1 MGLKERRSIEEY
13 KDGVFDEFAS
23 KIKEVIG
30 KELSI
35 DVDWEQLA
43 IEERTHEYAGWS
55 KIFFEPLIESLTN
68 IAKDEMGKKALAEK
82 VTNIKI
88 QNTSGSISAGSSNW
102 FSFEDGVITLDH
114 KLTNYSQ
121 DTEYLEKV
129 KKLTSSIEARL

>member
-35 DVDWEQLA
+35 DVDCEQLA

-88 QNTSGSISAGSSNW
+88 QNTNCSISAGSSNW

>member
-88 QNTSGSISAGSSNW
+88 QNTNCSISAGSSNW